1 MTVISVSL
9 TSDLLRRL
17 DALVREKGYS
27 SRSEVIRDAVREV
40 LSEYELDNMEQGRA
54 TATITVI
61 SGYERSDVD
70 ERLTRL
76 RHEYNELV
84 TSNMHLHI
92 GEEYCLEIFV
102 VQGEFDKI
110 LSFIGKVRAVR
121 GVQQVKYTL
130 VPILEKT

>member
-1 MTVISVSL
+1 MISVSL

-40 LSEYELDNMEQGRA
+40 LSEYELDKMEQGRA

>member
-1 MTVISVSL
+1 MTIISVSL
-9 TSDLLRRL
+9 TGDLLERL
-17 DALVREKGYS
+17 DTLVREKGYS
-27 SRSEVIRDAVREV
+27 SRSEAVRDAVREV
-40 LSEYELDNMEQGRA
+40 LSEHELGRMEQGRV

-76 RHEYNELV
+76 RHEYDELV

-92 GEEYCLEIFV
+92 DGEYCLEIFV
-102 VQGEFDKI
+102 VQGEFREI
-110 LSFIGKVRAVR
+110 LNFIGRVRAVR

-130 VPILEKT
+130 APILGKA